1 MNWQDFE
8 ESVRQIASSH
18 WSAPARAEEI
28 AGVRC
33 DAVIRVS
40 PDEIIAIEITKEDN
54 LGKLRTDLAKFASI
68 RAALVPEGIVVR
80 SFFVSAHEV
89 SSLRATGR
97 AQKVE
102 VLSVKEFREKFVG
115 KESYEHARKNVEF
128 GSALD
133 PDTNKGD
140 TGAFIE
146 TGYIQESTGK
156 VYNVD
161 EVAQLLAN
169 GRKIIL
175 LGEFGTGKSRCAKEV
190 FEKISRNDILFPTL
204 AINLRDHWGHQSFD
218 LIVRSH
224 LSSLGLSGLEDT
236 AVRLVR
242 SGALAFILDGID
254 EVGSQSWSGEPER
267 LREIRRR
274 SLQGVRDIVSK
285 LDRKGILLC
294 GRAHYFSNNEE
305 MLSCL
310 GLNDDTILLNCPKEF
325 TEDQAVE
332 YLRLNTEIA
341 EFPEWSPRKP
351 LICQLFSKLKPDTMR
366 KLIEQ
371 SSGEVEFFESTFQA
385 ICERETKIHPSID
398 SEVLRKVLLGIAR
411 ASRRRNEVNE
421 EISPAEINEVFH
433 QASGFTPLDE
443 ASSIL
448 QRLPYLGRV
457 SSGSGNRRFVDDYA
471 KSGLRGVALIEA
483 FMTSDKAVSY
493 DRYEKPVGP
502 FGAKFLGARGLIGAE
517 AEKYVKLCISRGN
530 TQISADY
537 LCSVVENAAEAV
549 DLSQIRVTNAS
560 IDRLELVDLQI
571 SGLHVSDTFFEF
583 LNLDG
588 VEFIDSSFE
597 NCAFQHIAGA
607 SDQSKLPP
615 AFSDSCNFDG
625 FSSTDNVARISE
637 LPLSDAQKTL
647 VAIIRKLF
655 FQPGRGRKE
664 EALLRGTT
672 SYWDHKAAGNAVR
685 YMLANSIIT
694 EVPGNQGKL
703 YIPNRKFT
711 RRMSKIRSLL
721 RNCDDEL
728 WGVVS
733 QV

>member
-8 ESVRQIASSH
+8 ENVRQIASSH
-18 WSAPARAEEI
+18 WNAPAKAEEI

-40 PDEIIAIEITKEDN
+40 SDEIVAIEITKEN
-54 LGKLRTDLAKFASI
+54 SLAKLRTDLAKFASI
-68 RAALVPEGIVVR
+68 RTALVPDGIVVR

-89 SSLRATGR
+89 TSLRATGK

-115 KESYEHARKNVEF
+115 KERYEHARKNVEF
-128 GSALD
+128 GSAFD

-140 TGAFIE
+140 AGAFVE
-146 TGYIQESTGK
+146 TGYIEQSTGK
-156 VYNVD
+156 IYNVD
-161 EVAQLLAN
+161 EVAKLLSS
-169 GRKIIL
+169 GKKIVL

-190 FEKISRNDILFPTL
+190 FERVSDADILFPTL
-204 AINLRDHWGHQSFD
+204 AINLREHWGHQSFD

-224 LSSLGLSGLEDT
+224 LSSLGLSDLEDA

-242 SGALAFILDGID
+242 SGALTFILDGID
-254 EVGSQSWSGEPER
+254 EIGSQSWSGEPER

-274 SLQGVRDIVSK
+274 SLQGVRDIISK
-285 LDRKGILLC
+285 LGEKGVLLC

-310 GLNDDTILLNCPKEF
+310 GLKDDVILLNCPEEF

-332 YLRLNTEIA
+332 YLKLNTGIT
-341 EFPEWSPRKP
+341 EFPEWSPKKP
-351 LICQLFSKLKPDTMR
+351 LICQLFSKLEPDIML
-366 KLIEQ
+366 KLIAE

-385 ICERETKIHPSID
+385 ICERETRIHPSID
-398 SEVLRKVLLGIAR
+398 AEILRKVLLGIAK
-411 ASRRRNEVNE
+411 ASRRKNEANE
-421 EISPAEINEVFH
+421 EISPVEINEVFH
-433 QASGFTPLDE
+433 QVSGFTPLDE

-471 KSGLRGVALIEA
+471 KSGLRGIALIEA
-483 FMTSDKAVSY
+483 FMTSDRTVSD

-502 FGAKFLGARGLIGAE
+502 FGAKFLGAHGLIGDE
-517 AEKYVKLCISRGN
+517 AEKYARLCNARGN

-537 LCSVVENAAEAV
+537 LCSVVESSAESV
-549 DLSQIRVTNAS
+549 DFSQVRVTSAS
-560 IDRLELVDLQI
+560 IDRLELVDLQV
-571 SGLHVSDTFFEF
+571 SGLHVSNTFFEL

-588 VEFIDSSFE
+588 VEFINSSFE
-597 NCAFQHIAGA
+597 DCAFQHITGA
-607 SDQSKLPP
+607 SDKSRLPS
-615 AFSDSCNFDG
+615 AFSDSCDFDG
-625 FSSTDNVARISE
+625 FSSSDNVARISE
-637 LPLSDAQKTL
+637 LPLSNAQKTL

-655 FQPGRGRKE
+655 FQPGSGRKE
-664 EALLRGTT
+664 EALLRGTS
-672 SYWDHKAAGNAVR
+672 SYWDGAAADVAVR
-685 YMLANSIIT
+685 YMLTNGIIS
-694 EVPGNQGKL
+694 EAPGDRGKL

-711 RRMSKIRSLL
+711 RRMGKIRSLL
-721 RNCDDEL
+721 RNCNDDL
-728 WGVVS
+728 WRVVS
-733 QV
+733 QG